1 LNLPILS
8 KFTMMRTLFAL
19 AILAVA
25 SVSATVYFKET
36 FESDWSDN
44 WVVSSWKQDD
54 GTAGKFVRTA
64 GDFYGD
70 AEQDQGI
77 QTSQDARFYA
87 ISAAI
92 DDFDNKDSDLVVQ
105 FQVRHPQKLDCGGGY
120 IKLGADWDQ
129 TNFNGESEYQI
140 MFGPDICGSS
150 TKRVHAILTHN
161 GENLLTK
168 KEVRAETDQLSHVYT
183 LVLKKDDT
191 YEIHVDGEVK
201 ESGPIKRDWDFELP
215 KEINDP
221 NESKPSDW
229 VDEAKIADP
238 EAQKPEDWVDEAK
251 IADPEAEMPEDW
263 DEEDDGEWEAPE
275 IDNPDYKGPWSA
287 PMIDNPEYK
296 GPWVHPKVPNP
307 DYVEEEDV
315 HFRGTLNRV
324 GFELWQVKAGS
335 IFDNIIVT
343 DSLAE
348 AQAFADETF
357 NQAAEKKMFDELEA
371 EKKAEAEA
379 ARAAAEDDDEDD
391 EDDEDFHDEL

>member
-1 LNLPILS
+1 M
-8 KFTMMRTLFAL
+8 KLFVAALLAL
-19 AILAVA
+19 A
-25 SVSATVYFKET
+25 SVVSGTVFFQET
-36 FESDWSDN
+36 FDSAEWADR
-44 WVVSSWKQDD
+44 WVVSNWKQDD

-64 GDFYGD
+64 GDFFGD

-87 ISAAI
+87 LSAAI
-92 DDFDNKDSDLVVQ
+92 DTPVDNKDSDLVVQ

-120 IKLGADWDQ
+120 IKLGSDWDQ
-129 TNFNGESEYQI
+129 ENFNGDSEYSV

-150 TKRVHAILTHN
+150 TKRVHAILTHK

-183 LVLKKDDT
+183 LVLKADDT
-191 YEIHVDGEVK
+191 YEVHVDGEVK

-221 NESKPSDW
+221 DQSKPSDW

-251 IADPEAEMPEDW
+251 IADPEAVMPEDW
-263 DEEDDGEWEAPE
+263 DEDADGEWEAPE
-275 IDNPDYKGPWSA
+275 IDNPDFKGPWSA
-287 PMIDNPEYK
+287 PFIDNPEYK
-296 GPWVHPKVPNP
+296 GPWVHPKIANP
-307 DYVEEEDV
+307 DYVEEKDV
-315 HFRGTLNRV
+315 HYRGTLNRI

-357 NQAAEKKMFDELEA
+357 NQEAEKKAFDALEA

-379 ARAAAEDDDEDD
+379 ARKAAEAAAEDDDDEDDD

>member
-1 LNLPILS
+1 LLFL
-8 KFTMMRTLFAL
+8 TMLRLLTATL
-19 AILAVA
+19 LAVSA
-25 SVSATVYFKET
+25 VSGKVFFQEK
-36 FESDWSDN
+36 FDSDWSDR
-44 WVVSSWKQDD
+44 WVVSDSKQDE
-54 GTAGKFVRTA
+54 GTAGTFVRTA

-87 ISAAI
+87 LSAAI
-92 DDFDNKDSDLVVQ
+92 DTPFDNKDSDLVVQ

-120 IKLGADWDQ
+120 IKLGSDWDQ
-129 TNFNGESEYQI
+129 ETFNGDSEYSI

-150 TKRVHAILTHN
+150 TKRVHAILTHK

-168 KEVRAETDQLSHVYT
+168 KEVRAETDQLSHTYT
-183 LVLKKDDT
+183 LVLKTDDT
-191 YEIHVDGEVK
+191 YEVHVDGEVK
-201 ESGPIKRDWDFELP
+201 ESGPIKRDWDFELSE
-215 KEINDP
+215 EINDP
-221 NESKPSDW
+221 DQSKPSEW

-238 EAQKPEDWVDEAK
+238 EAKKPEDWVDEAK
-251 IADPEAEMPEDW
+251 IADPEAVMPEDW
-263 DEEDDGEWEAPE
+263 EEEDDGEWDAPE
-275 IDNPDYKGPWSA
+275 IDNPDFKGPWSAPFIDNPDYKGPW
-287 PMIDNPEYK
+287 
-296 GPWVHPKVPNP
+296 VHPKIANP
-307 DYVEEEDV
+307 DYVEEKDV
-315 HFRGTLNRV
+315 HYRGTLNRI

-357 NQAAEKKMFDELEA
+357 NKEAEKQMFDEVEA

-379 ARAAAEDDDEDD
+379 ERKAAEAAAADEEAEDD